1 VARLQAAKRNFMNW
15 MTRLGDWFAGLLGR
29 REPAAE
35 PEYIWRP
42 APPPSAEGFAPERPA
57 PAGQPAAPRFET
69 SSADHRH
76 TEEFASIRARLRT
89 AYTPAQPVTD
99 RRNFSGRTRVMAQVI
114 RAIEDQR
121 LHAVIYGERGLGKT
135 SMLHVLA
142 QTARDARY
150 LVVYITCSA
159 GSTFEEMFRAL
170 CAAIPVM
177 YHEGYGPTSPE
188 GEAGLSLADV
198 LGDAPITNRA
208 ASDLLARVVGTR
220 VLVVLDEFDRA
231 GSDDFRRAIAELI
244 KSLSDRAARV
254 QLLIAGVAANL
265 TELVAN
271 VPSIQRNIF
280 ALQVPKMTPAEIRD
294 LVKHGESICG
304 MTFDDAAVEA
314 INDRALGFPFLATLL
329 SHRSALVAIDHERTM
344 ATASDVAEATGEV
357 VDEFRG
363 RISRRAQTQID
374 QAVARGMLAPLGVL
388 AGAGLTSGGWFTVG
402 DFMPVHGEARAIDQA
417 AKTAQTLGEQQMML
431 ESRQDAFGPSWHF
444 AEESVPPYIWLL
456 SFRGA
461 EMDESG
467 PLRSA
472 AL

>member
-1 VARLQAAKRNFMNW
+1 MNW
-15 MTRLGDWFAGLLGR
+15 MSRLVDWFARLFGR
-29 REPAAE
+29 EEPAAE
-35 PEYIWRP
+35 PEYIWQ
-42 APPPSAEGFAPERPA
+42 PA
-57 PAGQPAAPRFET
+57 PAATADAFVADRAGTLGPVAGPRFEAT
-69 SSADHRH
+69 ATDHGPA
-76 TEEFASIRARLRT
+76 EDFAAIRARLRT

-170 CAAIPVM
+170 CAAIPVI

-188 GEAGLSLADV
+188 AEAGLTLADV
-198 LGDAPITNRA
+198 LGDEPITNRS

-231 GSDDFRRAIAELI
+231 GSEAFRHSIAELI

-280 ALQVPKMTPAEIRD
+280 ALQVPKMTPTEVRE
-294 LVKHGESICG
+294 LVKHGETICG
-304 MTFDDAAVEA
+304 MTFEDSAVEA

-329 SHRSALVAIDHERTM
+329 SHRSALVAIDHERTV
-344 ATASDVAEATGEV
+344 ATGADVAEATGEV

-374 QAVARGMLAPLGVL
+374 QTVARGMLAPLGVL

-402 DFMPVHGEARAIDQA
+402 DFMPMHGDARAIDLA
-417 AKTAQTLGEQQMML
+417 ARTAQALGEQQVL
-431 ESRQDAFGPSWHF
+431 VEARQDSFGPAWHF

-467 PLRSA
+467 SLRSA